1 MHKIHRFFLAA
12 FAATFFLLGSQA
24 SMASKP
30 SIGFVLVGPHND
42 GGWSMRHY
50 QGFKSLEK
58 HGYESE
64 YAEMVPEADSERVFR
79 KLARKHDVVFGT
91 SFGYMDPMVAAAS
104 KDKSN
109 TKIGRAHV

>member
-12 FAATFFLLGSQA
+12 FAATFFLFGSQA
-24 SMASKP
+24 LMASKP

-58 HGYESE
+58 YGYESE
-64 YAEMVPEADSERVFR
+64 FAEMVP
-79 KLARKHDVVFGT
+79 T
-91 SFGYMDPMVAAAS
+91 
-104 KDKSN
+104 
-109 TKIGRAHV
+109 

>member
-12 FAATFFLLGSQA
+12 FAATFFLFGSQA

-79 KLARKHDVVFGT
+79 KLARK
-91 SFGYMDPMVAAAS
+91 P
-104 KDKSN
+104 
-109 TKIGRAHV
+109 